1 MWSSTQ
7 AVVRLIRVGEM
18 DVADGLPPPDRWR
31 AMLAVS
37 LAVAMSV
44 LVTSLANIAL
54 PTIARD
60 MHATPAA
67 SIWVVNAYQ
76 LAVTV
81 TLLPFSSMGDIYG
94 HRRVYVCGLA
104 MYTAASLI
112 CATAPSLP
120 VLVLGRVLQGFG
132 GAGIMS
138 VNGAL
143 VRFIYP
149 RDLLGRGI
157 GLNAL
162 VVAGSSAAGPSVAAA
177 IMSIASWP
185 WLFALQV
192 PGGALALLLS
202 LRFLPRTPRIGH
214 PFDPISAVL
223 NAVTLGLFILGLDGI
238 GRGQGAISVL
248 VQLSVSLFIGWF
260 FVHRQLSLAAPML
273 PVDLFRRPVFALS
286 VATAICAH
294 AAQLV
299 AFIALPFYFQ
309 YVSGLSPI
317 QIGVLITPWPAALVI
332 MAPIAGRLAD
342 RHSAG
347 LLGGLGLA
355 VMTLGLLLVL
365 FMPHH
370 PSQLNVA
377 WRLAVCGFG
386 FGFFQSPNNRLMIA
400 SAPRDRAGAGSGML
414 STSRLVGQTT
424 GSALVSLIFGVT
436 HGGGDALE
444 LGTRLAIAMAAS
456 FAGIAMV
463 LSMLRVRQPQLV

>member
-1 MWSSTQ
+1 M
-7 AVVRLIRVGEM
+7 
-18 DVADGLPPPDRWR
+18 
-31 AMLAVS
+31 
-37 LAVAMSV
+37 
-44 LVTSLANIAL
+44 
-54 PTIARD
+54 
-60 MHATPAA
+60 
-67 SIWVVNAYQ
+67 
-76 LAVTV
+76 
-81 TLLPFSSMGDIYG
+81 
-94 HRRVYVCGLA
+94 
-104 MYTAASLI
+104 
-112 CATAPSLP
+112 
-120 VLVLGRVLQGFG
+120 
-132 GAGIMS
+132 
-138 VNGAL
+138 
-143 VRFIYP
+143 
-149 RDLLGRGI
+149 
-157 GLNAL
+157 
-162 VVAGSSAAGPSVAAA
+162 
-177 IMSIASWP
+177 
-185 WLFALQV
+185 
-192 PGGALALLLS
+192 
-202 LRFLPRTPRIGH
+202 
-214 PFDPISAVL
+214 
-223 NAVTLGLFILGLDGI
+223 
-238 GRGQGAISVL
+238 
-248 VQLSVSLFIGWF
+248 
-260 FVHRQLSLAAPML
+260 

-294 AAQLV
+294 AAQLI

-365 FMPHH
+365 FMPHQ

-424 GSALVSLIFGVT
+424 GSALVSLVFGVT